1 MEVIMNKYPTSD
13 GHEFIRERDA
23 MEWQAALDY
32 KERLACLEEPY
43 GIGQFKLT
51 LKHLTDAVTLR
62 KYLVYYLGF
71 DIEQVD
77 KIPLNIGEGDIV
89 VLVDRSTKEVEVL

>member
-1 MEVIMNKYPTSD
+1 MNKYPTSD
-13 GHEFIRERDA
+13 GHEFVREKDA

-32 KERLACLEEPY
+32 NATLATLEEPY

-51 LKHLTDAVTLR
+51 LKHLTEAITLR
-62 KYLVYYLGF
+62 KYLTYYLGF
-71 DIEQVD
+71 NIEQVE
-77 KIPLNIGEGDIV
+77 KIPLNIGEGDTV

>member
-1 MEVIMNKYPTSD
+1 MNKYPTSD

>member
-1 MEVIMNKYPTSD
+1 MNKYPTSD
-13 GHEFIRERDA
+13 GHEFIREKDA

-77 KIPLNIGEGDIV
+77 KIPLNIGEGNIV

>member
-1 MEVIMNKYPTSD
+1 MNKYPTSD
-13 GHEFIRERDA
+13 GHEFVREKDA

-51 LKHLTDAVTLR
+51 LKNLTEAVTLR
-62 KYLVYYLGF
+62 KYLAYYLGF

-77 KIPLNIGEGDIV
+77 KIPMKIGEGDTV
-89 VLVDRSTKEVEVL
+89 VLVDRSTKEVEVI

>member
-1 MEVIMNKYPTSD
+1 MNKYPTSD
-13 GHEFIRERDA
+13 GHEFIREKDA